1 MEGEYTPTIIRA
13 MLPTDHASIL
23 LKPSR
28 EISCFSNNY
37 PIETPNDTSPPLGND
52 TNR

>member
-13 MLPTDHASIL
+13 ILPTDHASIQ

-28 EISCFSNNY
+28 EISCFFNNY
-37 PIETPNDTSPPLGND
+37 PIETPNDTFPPLGNYA
-52 TNR
+52 NR